1 MLQISTGR
9 FFNPKMS
16 TIEISDNDVF
26 YSNLRISRTIK
37 TPVGDLELINTSN
50 NIYTYIFRFNGKIHK
65 GYPICNHSEAINDF
79 RILCIFGLKSIFT
92 NDKNQLLWFCRSSN
106 NNPNE
111 IILPS
116 EILPDYFKKTIIA
129 DEELIK
135 NFETFI
141 NKVLN
146 LPRERYKA
154 VLNSITSFVQA
165 FDIINY
171 NFELAFSLMVYAL
184 ESLTSFDKH
193 EIVWADY
200 DSKVRLKLDKL
211 FDETDSFDGDLAE
224 KIRYI
229 LVENTYSKSTA
240 QFINFCMKYTNENFF
255 KEESENMNF
264 PLKKS
269 ELKKVLENAYDF
281 RSGYAHILKK
291 LDSSFEYK
299 CFRQNQEVIRYNA
312 LDKNKVNNVF
322 LTFTGLTRLTC
333 HIISNFILKSKSLKK
348 EEYDYVKGLP
358 HISNLM
364 VHPKYWISD
373 ASIFKQED
381 IFITFSYFLIIY
393 QESFKTHE
401 FCDLKDVMLKI
412 EKLLKKGVKREFKP
426 DMVSF
431 YYLYNEIV
439 SPKYKSPN
447 YPKFLFNYENILN
460 AHTIANLINCFILK
474 EKINLELNEVIKI
487 HEMYN
492 ENRFHK
498 NVIKIPTFL
507 EVDILIYISNEYLK
521 IGDNNNFK
529 YWLNKAILELSAER
543 RSQLFLEYCI
553 KNNIIINIDKFN
565 NLLINNKIYE
575 F

>member
-50 NIYTYIFRFNGKIHK
+50 NIYAYIFRFNGKIHK

-116 EILPDYFKKTIIA
+116 EILPDYFKKTIIVN
-129 DEELIK
+129 EELIK

-200 DSKVRLKLDKL
+200 DSKVKLKLDKL
-211 FDETDSFDGDLAE
+211 FDETDSLDGDLAE

-255 KEESENMNF
+255 KEESENMNS

-299 CFRQNQEVIRYNA
+299 CFRQNQEVIRYTA

-348 EEYDYVKGLP
+348 EEYDYVKDLP

-431 YYLYNEIV
+431 YYLYNKMV

-460 AHTIANLINCFILK
+460 AHTIANLTNCFILK
-474 EKINLELNEVIKI
+474 EKINLELNDVIKI

-543 RSQLFLEYCI
+543 KSQLFLEYCI